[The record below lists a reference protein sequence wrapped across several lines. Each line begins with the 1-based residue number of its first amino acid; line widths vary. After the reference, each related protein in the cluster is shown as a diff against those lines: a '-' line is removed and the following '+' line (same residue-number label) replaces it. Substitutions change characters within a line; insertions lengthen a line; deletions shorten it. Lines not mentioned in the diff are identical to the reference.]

1 MAILEDTIVELEN
14 TVNMLERIYD
24 TLVEYCHIN
33 NTKLDAFVDIFNAM
47 DEIENAIKKLKE
59 K

>member
-47 DEIENAIKKLKE
+47 DEIENAIKN
-59 K
+59 